1 MTPTALKEWRGS
13 TGYWGV
19 SKKRGRFQAL
29 FKVCGKTR
37 FVGTFDTAEEAAR
50 AYDHAARAVFG
61 SKARLNFGR

>member
-1 MTPTALKEWRGS
+1 MALKEWRGS

-29 FKVCGKTR
+29 FKVGTKTH
-37 FVGTFDTAEEAAR
+37 FVGMFDTPEEAAR
-50 AYDHAARAVFG
+50 AYDDAAREAFG